1 MTSAVS
7 AASAQVTVSRRTK
20 RCAGTRPSGLAGLSI
35 RVSPSKTCAVNL
47 APGGDPCRAH
57 ALPLE
62 RVAIRRPSARGRRH
76 LLYPI
81 RTYADGKGLEGEL
94 RRRIRGF
101 PKDRPSPQ
109 SIQRWWYRQAR
120 HAGLLGPGVTSGLD
134 MHQARHTFAM
144 ELRRCRF
151 RRYSALSA
159 HCAASL
165 PSGDGGNRTHVRGRV
180 KDSFYERSRGSG
192 SRSSVAAP
200 AGFRGASLLEESP
213 RRKRPT
219 ARA

>member
-57 ALPLE
+57 PLPLE

-76 LLYPI
+76 LLYPV

-94 RRRIRGF
+94 RRRLRGF

-109 SIQRWWYRQAR
+109 SVQRWWYRQAQ
-120 HAGLLGPGVTSGLD
+120 HAGLVGPGVTSGLN

-144 ELRRCRF
+144 ELRRV
-151 RRYSALSA
+151 AGID
-159 HCAASL
+159 AASDAL
-165 PSGDGGNRTHVRGRV
+165 GHADLSTTLGIYGHRDGSDLERAMESYVEWP
-180 KDSFYERSRGSG
+180 ERS
-192 SRSSVAAP
+192 VP
-200 AGFRGASLLEESP
+200 PE
-213 RRKRPT
+213 
-219 ARA
+219 